1 MSTTEATTADNQ
13 SPENVEDV
21 EFVDMAFTKELRK
34 ATKDVHNLTDVLVN
48 AKFAL
53 GGFTL
58 PFLNYICIIICSSLF
73 PSPFR

>member
-1 MSTTEATTADNQ
+1 MSASEETIADSQ
-13 SPENVEDV
+13 VSENVEDV

-53 GGFTL
+53 GSVITR
-58 PFLNYICIIICSSLF
+58 YY
-73 PSPFR
+73 

>member
-1 MSTTEATTADNQ
+1 MSASEETIADSQ
-13 SPENVEDV
+13 VSENVEDV

-53 GGFTL
+53 G
-58 PFLNYICIIICSSLF
+58 SLIT
-73 PSPFR
+73 RYY